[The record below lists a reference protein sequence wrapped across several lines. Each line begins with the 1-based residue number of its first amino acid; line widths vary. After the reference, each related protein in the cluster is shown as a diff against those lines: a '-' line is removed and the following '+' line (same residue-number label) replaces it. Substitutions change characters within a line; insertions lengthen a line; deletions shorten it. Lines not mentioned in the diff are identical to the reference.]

1 MELVVEVCDKINTA
15 YVAISARRVLAL
27 YLLILW
33 GTETVAL
40 MEYDFVISK
49 HKGCVH
55 KLHVKQMLSSTSLSN
70 PAQ

>member
-15 YVAISARRVLAL
+15 YVAISARVLAL